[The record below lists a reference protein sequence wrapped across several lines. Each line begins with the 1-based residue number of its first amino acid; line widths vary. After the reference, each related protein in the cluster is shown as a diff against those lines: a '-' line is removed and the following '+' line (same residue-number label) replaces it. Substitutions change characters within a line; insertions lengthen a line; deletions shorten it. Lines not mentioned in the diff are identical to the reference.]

1 MFRAAIVC
9 FAICLTTVAT
19 ASILDHF
26 HMVVF
31 GPCAGPGETA
41 IYGALL
47 LSALLGVF
55 FTLIGS
61 GIWLAR
67 KLRQPR

>member
-9 FAICLTTVAT
+9 FVLFLATVT
-19 ASILDHF
+19 IASILDHF
-26 HMVVF
+26 HLVVF

-41 IYGALL
+41 IFGALF
-47 LSALLGVF
+47 LSASLGVI